1 MMMRQGW
8 ETGVGVGRAAE
19 EQEEADRWAHT
30 RGASPVPLFCR
41 QTPPGDP
48 AEGPYMRLSTPAASP
63 SCNWTHEPG

>member
-1 MMMRQGW
+1 MMRQGW

-48 AEGPYMRLSTPAASP
+48 AEGPYRGTLHEAVHP
-63 SCNWTHEPG
+63 SSKPLL

>member
-19 EQEEADRWAHT
+19 EHEEADRWAHT

-41 QTPPGDP
+41 HRLHLGTLQRDP
-48 AEGPYMRLSTPAASP
+48 T
-63 SCNWTHEPG
+63 